1 MKTHIPIRALVAAL
15 TFGAAWFAS
24 GTASAVD
31 LSTHVL
37 PIYQI
42 GTGAQISLGHVVSA
56 RTNYNRLFAG
66 GTYVATCAASEML
79 PTSGQRFLS
88 SDALIGPRSLQVTI
102 PTNLPARVN
111 MPGFNA
117 TTLRGRRLDCTYNW
131 TARAVESQ
139 YSIGAGGGGFISGGG
154 EMSEGSTQ
162 LFSMT
167 VPSLGDVNDG
177 SACLP

>member
-1 MKTHIPIRALVAAL
+1 MKTQISFRALVAAL
-15 TFGAAWFAS
+15 ALNAAGFFS
-24 GTASAVD
+24 STASAVD
-31 LSTHVL
+31 LSTYVM

-56 RTNYNRLFAG
+56 RTSYNRLFAG
-66 GTYVATCAASEML
+66 GTYVATCAAAEML
-79 PTSGQRFLS
+79 PTNGQRFLS
-88 SDALIGPRSLQVTI
+88 SDALLGPRSLQVTI
-102 PTNLPARVN
+102 PANLPARVN

-139 YSIGAGGGGFISGGG
+139 YSVGAGGIGFISGGG

-167 VPSLGDVNDG
+167 VPSLGDVNEG
-177 SACLP
+177 STCIP